1 MLRCINHDNDA
12 KTVASAQLMLTIALD
27 QHTMVSGDHTVV
39 FSVHTVECGA
49 YHPTPD
55 GRQLD
60 SDPTHMPSR
69 ESLRKQRP
77 QAADSA

>member
-1 MLRCINHDNDA
+1 
-12 KTVASAQLMLTIALD
+12 
-27 QHTMVSGDHTVV
+27 MVSGDHTVV